1 MQTQILRRILIIG
14 LLLGV
19 LTGCAS
25 YQGAQAKPAEYY
37 QDGKPV
43 PGDYRVESVFKF

>member
-1 MQTQILRRILIIG
+1 MRHFGVAVVLYF
-14 LLLGV
+14 LLGI

-43 PGDYRVESVFKF
+43 PGDYRIESVFKF

>member
-1 MQTQILRRILIIG
+1 MQTGLLKKVLLIA
-14 LLLGV
+14 LLLGS
-19 LTGCAS
+19 LAGCAS